1 MDKVN
6 NVIDIIKDMNFI
18 DKLRFGVC
26 VFSNSYLDFKYD
38 KKLYYNQYDELLK
51 KWDDKYSKSFLDIR
65 SYPIIVFALAKMMEM
80 NDGEKN
86 QVLMWF
92 INNI

>member
-6 NVIDIIKDMNFI
+6 DLIDILKDMTFI

-26 VFSNSYLDFKYD
+26 VFSSNYLNFKYD
-38 KKLYYNQYDELLK
+38 KNKYYKQYDELLR
-51 KWDDKYSKSFLDIR
+51 KWDYEYSKSFLDAR
-65 SYPIIVFALAKMMEM
+65 KYPVILFVLAKIMEM
-80 NDGEKN
+80 NEGEKN
-86 QVLMWF
+86 QVIMWF